1 MKNEKRAVKYVKD
14 DNKATKDSIRKAK
27 PKKVGIPLV
36 KYMTQADADMLYMH
50 EKGIN
55 SLIEEMY
62 NTIKDD
68 ETIDSILDFL
78 VRKGLPRTN
87 YYRWKAQYPQLAESH
102 DLFNSI
108 IGNRLFKRINTDIK
122 TIHHV
127 MPNYD
132 EHVWK
137 KMVEYHSDLKKS
149 EQSEAQKVGIVLPCY
164 NSCCVKL
171 EDKD

>member
-1 MKNEKRAVKYVKD
+1 M
-14 DNKATKDSIRKAK
+14 KAK
-27 PKKVGIPLV
+27 TPQHNTLKRKGKKVYTGS
-36 KYMTQADADMLYMH
+36 YMTRADADMLYMH

-62 NTIKDD
+62 NAIKDD

-78 VRKGLPRTN
+78 VRKGLPRAN
-87 YYRWKAQYPQLAESH
+87 YYSWKAKYPQLEDAH

-108 IGNRLFKRINTDIK
+108 IGNRLFKRVNHDVR

-132 EHVWK
+132 PQVWK
-137 KMVEYHSDLKKS
+137 TMVEYHNNLKKDLAVS
-149 EQSEAQKVGIVLPCY
+149 AAA
-164 NSCCVKL
+164 NAKL
-171 EDKD
+171 VADEWSKIMDGSDVALAKTDGEKE